1 MTRPRSSADD
11 SLFHV
16 RTASLKEIGIVDGDL
31 AGVAVVAKYTE
42 GGR

>member
-16 RTASLKEIGIVDGDL
+16 RTASLKEIGFVDADL